1 MLIHPWDAAAD
12 NTEWERWLREGH
24 DFGQLV
30 VNGPPGQPPHVVPTH
45 WPRPPEKHCCT
56 KGRTSATPTS
66 PPRCLP
72 PRTPATADARV
83 PQPAAQAEQRPA
95 RQP

>member
-45 WPRPPEKHCCT
+45 FIVEGSAMLVHLARPNPVWPALQDRPQVVMAVT
-56 KGRTSATPTS
+56 DDYA
-66 PPRCLP
+66 
-72 PRTPATADARV
+72 
-83 PQPAAQAEQRPA
+83 
-95 RQP
+95 